1 VTGFDG
7 GDDRVRGFAPFPPRR
22 DRQFA
27 TSWWG
32 KAWISAMEEASLDVG
47 RLSRGRTYARKG
59 VVGAIVVEP
68 GRFHARVQ
76 GSREEPYEV
85 EVLIDELSDTE
96 WSRFLDTVAAQAGHI
111 GALLEREMPHDLVE
125 AAMDAG
131 VRLLPALGDLE
142 PFCTCPDDG
151 HPCKHAA
158 ALCYQASRLLDAD
171 PFVLLLMRGRG
182 ERELVAEL
190 QRRNVS
196 AALVT
201 EPARRAPGASPVDA
215 AAAFAAGVPPLP
227 EPPPPPDGPAPLEV
241 PAAPEVDAAA
251 LRLLAADAA
260 SRARAALAVPPEP
273 DEGGVRVLGVW
284 EDAVRMAATHRDAV
298 LWARLGDGAGERF
311 DRAVWAWTFAGAAG
325 VDALADVWSPA
336 AAEVARGRAAL
347 AAAFDEDDVPEV
359 SVWRNRFTVDGRE
372 VQVRLGR
379 DGLWY
384 PYRRRAGDWWPA
396 GPPARDP
403 GAALGE
409 LLAPA

>member
-1 VTGFDG
+1 
-7 GDDRVRGFAPFPPRR
+7 
-22 DRQFA
+22 
-27 TSWWG
+27 
-32 KAWISAMEEASLDVG
+32 MEDASLDAG
-47 RLSRGRTYARKG
+47 RLTRGRTYARKG

-85 EVLIDELSDTE
+85 EVLIDELTDAE
-96 WSRFLDTVAAQAGHI
+96 WDAVPRHRGRAGRAHRRAA
-111 GALLEREMPHDLVE
+111 RPRD
-125 AAMDAG
+125 AARPGRGRDGRRRA
-131 VRLLPALGDLE
+131 RCCPALGDLE
-142 PFCTCPDDG
+142 PDCACPDDG

-158 ALCYQASRLLDAD
+158 ALCYQASRLLDDD

-196 AALVT
+196 AAAVA
-201 EPARRAPGASPVDA
+201 EPARGAPAASPVDA

-241 PAAPEVDAAA
+241 PAGAGVDAAV

-260 SRARAALAVPPEP
+260 SRARATLAAAPEP
-273 DEGGVRVLGVW
+273 AGGDVRVLDAW

-311 DRAVWAWTFAGAAG
+311 DRAVWAWTFAGVAG
-325 VDALADVWSPA
+325 IDALGEVWSPA

-347 AAAFDEDDVPEV
+347 AAAFDDDDVPEV
-359 SVWRNRFTVDGRE
+359 SVWRNRFTVAGRE

-379 DGLWY
+379 DGRWY